1 MDYSAREGALE
12 IDDENG
18 YILQVKQDYMDIV
31 EQLCPVELKP
41 SVLKTLTIIALKEPI
56 RQSYLKELRSNAYEH
71 VQELLKMGLI
81 SRHRDK
87 NGRSFNLKTTPKF
100 AEYFKLKGDAKTL
113 AKIMDLEKQA
123 KEKGEDEDSIDLSEF
138 VEENQVVIM
147 VVVMSKTE
155 KISELKTNKTRKVAF
170 MFNDELWQLF
180 KQTCETNKTKPTWEI
195 EKWILNYL
203 DKNNALD

>member
-1 MDYSAREGALE
+1 MSLKARIEAVLLITAQALEVKDIAEILKEEEDVIEESLLELIMDYSAREGALE

-138 VEENQVVIM
+138 VEEN
-147 VVVMSKTE
+147 
-155 KISELKTNKTRKVAF
+155 
-170 MFNDELWQLF
+170 
-180 KQTCETNKTKPTWEI
+180 
-195 EKWILNYL
+195 
-203 DKNNALD
+203 

>member
-1 MDYSAREGALE
+1 MDLKSRIEAVLFVTGRAVQLDEIAKILDVEEQEIEDAMLSLIVDYSSRDGALE

-41 SVLKTLTIIALKEPI
+41 AVLKTLTIIALKEPI

-100 AEYFKLKGDAKTL
+100 KEYFKLKGDAKTL
-113 AKIMDLEKQA
+113 AKIIDLEKQA
-123 KEKGEDEDSIDLSEF
+123 RDNGEDEDSIDLSEF
-138 VEENQVVIM
+138 VEEN
-147 VVVMSKTE
+147 
-155 KISELKTNKTRKVAF
+155 
-170 MFNDELWQLF
+170 
-180 KQTCETNKTKPTWEI
+180 
-195 EKWILNYL
+195 
-203 DKNNALD
+203 

>member
-1 MDYSAREGALE
+1 MSLKARIEAVLFITAQALEVQDIAEILKEEPEVVEEALLELIMDYSAREGALE

-81 SRHRDK
+81 ARNKDK
-87 NGRSFNLKTTPKF
+87 NGRSYNLKTTPKF
-100 AEYFKLKGDAKTL
+100 KEYFKLKGDAKTL
-113 AKIMDLEKQA
+113 AKIIDIEKQA
-123 KEKGEDEDSIDLSEF
+123 RENGEDIEDSIDLSEF
-138 VEENQVVIM
+138 MEDNPE
-147 VVVMSKTE
+147 
-155 KISELKTNKTRKVAF
+155 
-170 MFNDELWQLF
+170 D
-180 KQTCETNKTKPTWEI
+180 
-195 EKWILNYL
+195 
-203 DKNNALD
+203 